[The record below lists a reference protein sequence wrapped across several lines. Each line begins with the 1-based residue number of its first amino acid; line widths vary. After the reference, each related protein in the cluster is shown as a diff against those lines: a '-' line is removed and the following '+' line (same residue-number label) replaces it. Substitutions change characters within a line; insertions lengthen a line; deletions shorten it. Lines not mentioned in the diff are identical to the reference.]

1 MNLPDPDIRKPSG
14 VIAGIVCGVLMAAA
28 VITAFIR
35 TGYSRDLSD
44 TVIICVIA
52 STAPWCADIFAS
64 RGLSVRL
71 IASVM
76 TGVSLAAC
84 LIYVVNVAMDPLTE
98 KALMKQV
105 LLFHAVSAAFTF
117 CRLFLP
123 ALLKKGKEK

>member
-28 VITAFIR
+28 VISAFIS

-52 STAPWCADIFAS
+52 SAAPWCADIFAS

-71 IASVM
+71 IAPVM
-76 TGVSLAAC
+76 IVVSLAAC
-84 LIYVVNVAMDPLTE
+84 MIYVIHVAMDPLTE

-105 LLFHAVSAAFTF
+105 LLYHIVSALFAF
-117 CRLFLP
+117 CRLWLP
-123 ALLKKGKEK
+123 VLLKKGKEE